1 MAEMPL
7 SSAGCATSR
16 SVTSQPATAATW
28 AIPEPIRPAPTTSTL
43 PMGASVVSPLFTRH
57 TGSVPLA
64 LVSLPST
71 GSGANYFYIPFVSMV
86 VVGILALVLR
96 WIMRPGRRKGA
107 RVADPSQGLLIGVVA
122 TAPPEAERVRRMLV
136 EAGIRATSRP
146 VASRRQV
153 LVWPD
158 DVDRALHLI
167 AADRA
172 SRG

>member
-1 MAEMPL
+1 
-7 SSAGCATSR
+7 
-16 SVTSQPATAATW
+16 
-28 AIPEPIRPAPTTSTL
+28 
-43 PMGASVVSPLFTRH
+43 MGASVASLVRARH
-57 TGSVPLA
+57 TGHVPLA
-64 LVSLPST
+64 LLSLSST
-71 GSGANYFYIPFVSMV
+71 GSGLNYFYIPLVSTL
-86 VVGILALVLR
+86 VVGVLALLLR
-96 WIMRPGRRKGA
+96 WIMRPGKRPGA

-136 EAGIRATSRP
+136 DAGVRATSRS

-172 SRG
+172 DRT